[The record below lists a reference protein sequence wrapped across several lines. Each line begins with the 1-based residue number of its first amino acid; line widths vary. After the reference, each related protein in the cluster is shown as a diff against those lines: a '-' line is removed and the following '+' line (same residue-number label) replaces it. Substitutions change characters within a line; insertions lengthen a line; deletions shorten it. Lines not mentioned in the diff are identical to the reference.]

1 MVWINF
7 GNIWNLIQPI
17 ERCSYLDRGLDLPS
31 DPDASLPLLLV
42 PKNDEVF
49 SFPSDGLGTLPL
61 PVITDIKG
69 DEIKIIIIF
78 CFSYIYS

>member
-1 MVWINF
+1 MT
-7 GNIWNLIQPI
+7 
-17 ERCSYLDRGLDLPS
+17 YLDRGLDLPS

-61 PVITDIKG
+61 PVQLKITTRM
-69 DEIKIIIIF
+69 ENKILL
-78 CFSYIYS
+78 